1 MPPPDALLVWHKT
14 SDLVPHRMLH
24 RGWTEFMKL
33 YYAPGTSAVGI
44 RVLLE
49 EIGKP
54 YEVALLD
61 LAAREQYQPAF
72 SSINPKS
79 KVPTLIRNDGS
90 VLTEFGAI
98 ACWLARTHPEAALLP
113 QDPDSEARAI
123 ELLDYVVGTVH
134 MRGFSRMI
142 VPMAFGPE
150 AHHAEV
156 VATGR
161 GMAAKGFEVIDAGLA
176 GKAYVVGRYSYADS
190 ALFYVE
196 RWAERFSIPL
206 PPNCKR
212 HYTTM
217 MERPAV
223 KRVLAAAY

>member
-1 MPPPDALLVWHKT
+1 
-14 SDLVPHRMLH
+14 
-24 RGWTEFMKL
+24 MKL
-33 YYAPGTSAVGI
+33 YYAPGTSAAGI

-49 EIGKP
+49 ETGKS

-61 LAAREQYQPAF
+61 LAAREQYQATF

-79 KVPTLIRNDGS
+79 KVPTLIRDDGS

-98 ACWLARTHPEAALLP
+98 AHWLARTNPEAALLP

-142 VPMAFGPE
+142 VPVAFGPE
-150 AHHAEV
+150 AQHEHI
-156 VATGR
+156 VAAGR
-161 GMAAKGFEVIDAGLA
+161 GIATKGFEIIDAGLA
-176 GKAYVVGRYSYADS
+176 GKVYAVDRYSYADA
-190 ALFYVE
+190 ALFYIE
-196 RWAERFSIPL
+196 RWAERFSMSL

-212 HYTTM
+212 HYETM

-223 KRVLAAAY
+223 KRVLAADQLK

>member
-1 MPPPDALLVWHKT
+1 
-14 SDLVPHRMLH
+14 
-24 RGWTEFMKL
+24 MKL

-44 RVLLE
+44 RILLE
-49 EIGKP
+49 EVGRP
-54 YEVALLD
+54 YEVAMLD

-72 SSINPKS
+72 SAINPKC
-79 KVPTLIRNDGS
+79 KVPTLIRDDGS

-98 ACWLARTHPEAALLP
+98 ARWLASSNPDAALLP
-113 QDPDSEARAI
+113 QDPESEARAI

-142 VPMAFGPE
+142 APVAFGPE
-150 AHHAEV
+150 AQHADI

-161 GMAAKGFEVIDAGLA
+161 EMVIKGFSIINAGLA
-176 GKAYVVGRYSYADS
+176 DKVYAADRYSYADP

-196 RWAERFSIPL
+196 RWADRFSVPL

-212 HYTTM
+212 HYEGM
-217 MERPAV
+217 MQRPTV
-223 KRVLAAAY
+223 RRVLAADQSK

>member
-1 MPPPDALLVWHKT
+1 MTGVSEGPKV
-14 SDLVPHRMLH
+14 VR
-24 RGWTEFMKL
+24 L

-54 YEVALLD
+54 YDVVLLD

-79 KVPTLIRNDGS
+79 KVPTLIRSDGS

-98 ACWLARTHPEAALLP
+98 ARWLARTNSEAALLP
-113 QDPDSEARAI
+113 QDPDGEARAT

-134 MRGFSRMI
+134 MRGFSRVI
-142 VPMAFGPE
+142 VPMAFGLE
-150 AHHAEV
+150 AQHEDIIAI
-156 VATGR
+156 GR
-161 GMAAKGFEVIDAGLA
+161 GMATKGFEIIDADLA
-176 GKAYVVGRYSYADS
+176 DKDFVVGRYSYADS
-190 ALFYVE
+190 ALFYIE
-196 RWAERFSIPL
+196 RWAERFSVPM
-206 PPNCKR
+206 PSNCRR
-212 HYTTM
+212 HYETM

-223 KRVLAAAY
+223 KRVLAADHSGVDAYP